1 MLKLNKP
8 IRQAKSLEVKALSIK
23 AAFLYLTTNSVCL
36 ESVEAIN
43 LIIPL
48 PFFLFCS
55 QSLLF
60 GVFSCFTLHWLLLLV
75 NLRHHLTC
83 FGCNSSCA
91 LTLRS
96 TKLNDT
102 FFVPGLLYQST
113 TTGPLSLDL
122 WTPIT
127 AEYEKSQLY
136 ADKDCKLYLKQVK
149 SNYNHIFFPLISW
162 CVALMLDICVRRF

>member
-48 PFFLFCS
+48 PFFLFFS

-60 GVFSCFTLHWLLLLV
+60 GGFFFLVLHSTGCCFW
-75 NLRHHLTC
+75 
-83 FGCNSSCA
+83 
-91 LTLRS
+91 
-96 TKLNDT
+96 
-102 FFVPGLLYQST
+102 
-113 TTGPLSLDL
+113 
-122 WTPIT
+122 
-127 AEYEKSQLY
+127 
-136 ADKDCKLYLKQVK
+136 
-149 SNYNHIFFPLISW
+149 
-162 CVALMLDICVRRF
+162 

>member
-48 PFFLFCS
+48 PFFLFFS

-60 GVFSCFTLHWLLLLV
+60 GFFFFFLFYTPLV
-75 NLRHHLTC
+75 AA
-83 FGCNSSCA
+83 FGKSKASFNMFWGA
-91 LTLRS
+91 ILAVRS
-96 TKLNDT
+96 HYVQPN
-102 FFVPGLLYQST
+102 ST
-113 TTGPLSLDL
+113 TPF
-122 WTPIT
+122 
-127 AEYEKSQLY
+127 
-136 ADKDCKLYLKQVK
+136 LYLV
-149 SNYNHIFFPLISW
+149 YCIR
-162 CVALMLDICVRRF
+162 ALPQGHYH